1 MYGQVKSLL
10 FFKKNFGSSDA
21 ATSSQSNRC
30 SSWRLD
36 MVHPLR
42 MNHILLSCL
51 KSYESDALSRCLAW
65 LW

>member
-36 MVHPLR
+36 MVLL
-42 MNHILLSCL
+42 ILEPSSL
-51 KSYESDALSRCLAW
+51 KGMGRPYCFLN
-65 LW
+65 